1 MPSWGKTFEAFP
13 CASLTTPFFCRKTS
27 TNSHLLRA
35 LQWRVNPPTPL
46 TQAKHLL
53 FILPKN
59 VHRKGEI
66 LEITRFLTEISVCD
80 YFFVPHTLSTVAL
93 AALYSAFDIAG
104 ESVVSE
110 GTKSYFVNQVQKLT
124 GLDSFTEDVQ
134 VCMGRMKHSFH
145 QSGFSLSTFDIQVAD
160 EKKRPDKGGVSPV
173 CVADVQD
180 S

>member
-1 MPSWGKTFEAFP
+1 M
-13 CASLTTPFFCRKTS
+13 
-27 TNSHLLRA
+27 
-35 LQWRVNPPTPL
+35 
-46 TQAKHLL
+46 
-53 FILPKN
+53 
-59 VHRKGEI
+59 
-66 LEITRFLTEISVCD
+66 CD